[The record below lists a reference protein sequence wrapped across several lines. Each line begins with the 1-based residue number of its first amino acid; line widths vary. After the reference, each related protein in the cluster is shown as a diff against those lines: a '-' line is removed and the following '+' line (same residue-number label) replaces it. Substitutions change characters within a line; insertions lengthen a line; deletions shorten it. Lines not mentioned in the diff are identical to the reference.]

1 MAAGVNVDPLGSCMI
16 GARVFPD
23 KFGGL
28 VAIRLVAPAVTPL
41 PTVTPLK
48 GRASD
53 GFPKFIAPPANAS
66 VVGRAN
72 EIASAIVVSFMTYP
86 FSLDSRGCGRPDL
99 MVQLKYSSA

>member
-28 VAIRLVAPAVTPL
+28 VAIRLVAPVVMPL

-53 GFPKFIAPPANAS
+53 EFPKFIPLAATAN
-66 VVGRAN
+66 VVGRVNA
-72 EIASAIVVSFMTYP
+72 IASAIVVSFMTRP
-86 FSLDSRGCGRPDL
+86 FSLN
-99 MVQLKYSSA
+99 K

>member
-16 GARVFPD
+16 GASIFPD

-53 GFPKFIAPPANAS
+53 GFPKFIPLAATAN

-72 EIASAIVVSFMTYP
+72 AIASAIVVSFMTCP
-86 FSLDSRGCGRPDL
+86 SRWINEKVGI
-99 MVQLKYSSA
+99 